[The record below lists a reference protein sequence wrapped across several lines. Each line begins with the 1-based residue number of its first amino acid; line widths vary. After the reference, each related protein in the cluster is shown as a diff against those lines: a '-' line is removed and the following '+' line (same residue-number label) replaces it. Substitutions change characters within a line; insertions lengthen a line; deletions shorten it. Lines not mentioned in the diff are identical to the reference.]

1 MSCKYQELTDEN
13 IIKTIHLGDDLAME
27 FLINKYK
34 NLVRKKTNAYFLI
47 GADKD
52 DLIQEGMIGL
62 FKAIREYDESRDAK
76 FITFADLCVSRQIF
90 TAVKASNRLKHLPLN
105 SYISLNKPLY
115 EEESP
120 NTKVEDLLELRN
132 VESPEDVI
140 IGKEN
145 LRRIEKELENNLSEL
160 EKEVLFLYL
169 EGQGYVQIAEIMGKQ
184 AKSIDNALQ
193 RIRKKVGVIFK
204 EVN

>member
-62 FKAIREYDESRDAK
+62 FKAIREYDETRDAK